1 MFLLGVRELGLS
13 GHIIWS
19 KRKRK
24 KAYFL
29 SKQSGY
35 QVPGTIL
42 SCQYK
47 TESHWLQEQKAQAS
61 GGCVKNYNM
70 IQIIVKVITKKRKS

>member
-42 SCQYK
+42 YYLVSTKQRV
-47 TESHWLQEQKAQAS
+47 T
-61 GGCVKNYNM
+61 GFKN
-70 IQIIVKVITKKRKS
+70 KKPRQVEDV